1 MSLIKV
7 ENGVA
12 LLDPITSQKIA
23 EFEKQI
29 KILKELEDEVKES
42 ILKEMQEKNLIKVDT
57 EELSINYI
65 QETYRE
71 TFDSKLFKEH
81 NPDLYDAYVKI
92 SIVKPSIRI
101 KVK

>member
-7 ENGVA
+7 ENGIA

-92 SIVKPSIRI
+92 SIGKPSIRI